1 MGSTHVK
8 VRTSTIRNMD
18 RGAEKSVFD
27 DPWVGPGQEVL
38 RQVSEKW
45 VSLVICALRDG
56 PRRFGELQRSLDGVS
71 QKMLTQTLRRME
83 RAELVSRHVIKAKPP
98 KVVEYALTPRAST
111 LVEPLERVLRWADT
125 EDGDAPAPFTP

>member
-1 MGSTHVK
+1 MDGS
-8 VRTSTIRNMD
+8 
-18 RGAEKSVFD
+18 AEKSVFD

-45 VSLVICALRDG
+45 ASLVICALRDG

-83 RAELVSRHVIKAKPP
+83 RAELVSRNVIKAEPP

-111 LVEPLERVLRWADT
+111 LVEPLERVLRWADA
-125 EDGDAPAPFTP
+125 EDGDAPAPLTP